1 MKEQREALAFL
12 THYTLMF
19 SRPKF
24 RASYPNYVQIPS
36 HPPPWQ
42 RQVNH
47 RLCLFALLR
56 QDATMT
62 LRKKNAFAYAEEAG
76 GNLYSSVALIV
87 VNDMTV
93 EPKYFFYVRFYLLV
107 SIS

>member
-1 MKEQREALAFL
+1 MAATGESPAVFVCPSQ
-12 THYTLMF
+12 TGC
-19 SRPKF
+19 
-24 RASYPNYVQIPS
+24 NYDPEE
-36 HPPPWQ
+36 
-42 RQVNH
+42 
-47 RLCLFALLR
+47 
-56 QDATMT
+56 
-62 LRKKNAFAYAEEAG
+62 KNEFAYAEEAG